1 MKTDHLRA
9 LCFFE
14 VAVYGIPNLLVE
26 LLHGIG
32 FRKDGRTEHARRPA
46 ALGGFL
52 DHEDDLVHRMKKA
65 YHVGIEQRPK
75 CDRSEKT
82 EASRP
87 RNGGFRAQCEFMA
100 WATRG
105 PFPETGVYLDGCFR
119 VLADRDKLHQAVKPL
134 ALMKRLGAIAPAGGL
149 VVDPFVGSGST
160 CIAALRSG
168 RRVIGVE
175 INAQWAALARERVRA
190 DIDSTNLTARAA
202 GQLPMFRKGT

>member
-1 MKTDHLRA
+1 MSGSTFSAEPAVSSSHVVRTDRRA
-9 LCFFE
+9 GD
-14 VAVYGIPNLLVE
+14 AVQAGGWLWRGICAW
-26 LLHGIG
+26 
-32 FRKDGRTEHARRPA
+32 D
-46 ALGGFL
+46 
-52 DHEDDLVHRMKKA
+52 
-65 YHVGIEQRPK
+65 
-75 CDRSEKT
+75 KT

-202 GQLPMFRKGT
+202 AQLPMFRKGRGIPPQ